1 MTIVFR
7 AKLKLP
13 RLNQGTDVLLRC
25 TQRLRKPGRIN
36 HTHVG
41 TRGALQIFCRPIKKL
56 THRTRPDYS
65 KRIPRAWNLYG
76 KIREASSDGY
86 SFPSGDAMSGGAVAG
101 SLIHATGS
109 WWWLALA
116 LYPSFGRVYW
126 HYHYIGDV
134 LSGAGLGLAAAA
146 INAQIFGT
154 RPVAGVE
161 VTACLVL
168 FVAFMK
174 FTASPPP
181 KEKAN

>member
-1 MTIVFR
+1 
-7 AKLKLP
+7 
-13 RLNQGTDVLLRC
+13 
-25 TQRLRKPGRIN
+25 
-36 HTHVG
+36 
-41 TRGALQIFCRPIKKL
+41 LQIFCRPIKKL